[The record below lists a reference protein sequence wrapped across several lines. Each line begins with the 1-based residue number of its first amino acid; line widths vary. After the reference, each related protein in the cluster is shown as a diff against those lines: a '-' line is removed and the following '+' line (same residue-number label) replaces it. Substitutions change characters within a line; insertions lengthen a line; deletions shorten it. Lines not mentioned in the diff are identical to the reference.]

1 MIENISIFVADI
13 DGTLALK
20 GDNLMPKTRN
30 ALEKLHNDGV
40 LIGPASGRPLDNTVL
55 NKAKEWGLSFEFD
68 FAIGMN
74 GGDLWTKDT
83 QEINRYYYL
92 QPNVIKKILSF
103 VWDLDVNAILYKDA
117 YAYIKAKR
125 MDDFLRE
132 SQKRNHS
139 YIEIGDIDFCSQD
152 PTGKIELQ
160 LKKKEI
166 PNLMKRIEENKSD
179 EWIWV
184 KTFELDDH
192 VSIEFQDPRVH
203 KGMALEKYAEM
214 KNIPIN
220 ETIAFGDMQNDYGM
234 IQSAGWGVC
243 LLNGCDECKSIAQA
257 VTEHPVTDD
266 GVGNY
271 LEDHWFNR

>member
-30 ALEKLHNDGV
+30 ALEKLHSDGV

-92 QPNVIKKILSF
+92 QPEIIKKILSF
-103 VWDLDVNAILYKDA
+103 VWDLDVNVILYKDA

-160 LKKKEI
+160 LKKREI

-220 ETIAFGDMQNDYGM
+220 ETIAFGDMQNDFGM